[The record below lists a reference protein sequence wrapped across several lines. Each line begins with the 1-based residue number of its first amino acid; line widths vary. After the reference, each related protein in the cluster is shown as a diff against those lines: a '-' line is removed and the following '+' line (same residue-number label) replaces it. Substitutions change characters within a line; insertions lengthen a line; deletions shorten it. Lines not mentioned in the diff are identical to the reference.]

1 MNYSRKISKSE
12 FNYRLS
18 VIVNELK
25 LENWTVVPVREYFN
39 LHSLKVGSFYEV
51 IFEVTSYDPFNVWT
65 YIVVYSG
72 PIEYIIKDFFSFR
85 KNHAKGPYVRRTF
98 IESVRLDNVILPASL
113 AQANDNSREFFD
125 FVLPIW
131 KSQWEELQTKLK
143 SFENL
148 EELYN
153 IVVASRKVGRDKMTY
168 AGILLLGKLVSEEC
182 FEKELQFLEPIIY
195 DNDQNEI
202 SQEISDCTIKLIVF
216 LKTFDAKKY
225 LSDRPWESVTE
236 DTLPEPQV
244 KEEADPIYLENTGI
258 IAISKDY
265 SGNKLNTLAKLLG
278 GKILRESASC
288 EAGDMARMSY
298 DPAEQVDILQLAPST
313 LIFVHNP
320 AILNRFDI
328 KKASANGEALVVMT
342 ELATTNSVMI
352 SYYRNGKPVYQ
363 HMSNDGVI
371 IENESG
377 DGFERGDTDVS
388 VFIEQLFEQVTG
400 RRHQDIRSDEEGS
413 TYIF

>member
-39 LHSLKVGSFYEV
+39 LHSSKAGSFYEV
-51 IFEVTSYDPFNVWT
+51 VFEIPSYEPFNIKT
-65 YIVVYSG
+65 YTVVYSG
-72 PIEYIIKDFFSFR
+72 PIEYIIKDFFPFR

-98 IESVRLDNVILPASL
+98 IESVRLDNVMLPTAL

-125 FVLPIW
+125 FALPIW
-131 KSQWEELQTKLK
+131 KSQWEELQTRLK

-148 EELYN
+148 EELYKY
-153 IVVASRKVGRDKMTY
+153 AKKCDLLDKTKLTRSRML
-168 AGILLLGKLVSEEC
+168 ILA
-182 FEKELQFLEPIIY
+182 
-195 DNDQNEI
+195 
-202 SQEISDCTIKLIVF
+202 KLINEEYYLNEVEINTKLIESPNLHEDDIDVKKSMKKVIEF
-216 LKTFDAKKY
+216 VNDFDAKKY
-225 LSDRPWESVTE
+225 LTDRPWESVTE

-244 KEEADPIYLENTGI
+244 KEEVDPINLENTGI

-313 LIFVHNP
+313 LVFVHNP